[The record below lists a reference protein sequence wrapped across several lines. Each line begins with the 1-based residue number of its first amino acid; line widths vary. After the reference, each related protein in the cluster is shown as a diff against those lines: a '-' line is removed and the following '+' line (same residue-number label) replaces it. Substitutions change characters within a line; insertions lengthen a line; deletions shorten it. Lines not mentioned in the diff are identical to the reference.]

1 MQSIRPSQLTNE
13 ELLRYVYMSLG
24 ISEKPTLPVEWVQEM
39 CTRMAQ
45 LIDANAEL
53 HQLGYKE
60 GSEDGF
66 EEGFE
71 AGVNYANDPEMK

>member
-1 MQSIRPSQLTNE
+1 MQSIRPSQLTDE

-45 LIDANAEL
+45 LIDDKVNT
-53 HQLGYKE
+53 HQE
-60 GSEDGF
+60 GF
-66 EEGFE
+66 EEGFA
-71 AGVNYANDPEMK
+71 AGVNVANDPELK